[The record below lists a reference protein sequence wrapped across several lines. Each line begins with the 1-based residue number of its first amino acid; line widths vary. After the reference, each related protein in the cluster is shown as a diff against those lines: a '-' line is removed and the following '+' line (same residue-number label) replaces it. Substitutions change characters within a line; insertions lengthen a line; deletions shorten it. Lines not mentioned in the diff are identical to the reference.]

1 MSHQR
6 RILVR
11 LLTPGQVI
19 ESARST
25 SGRAVVRGITEPV
38 PGVRRLL
45 LHDAET
51 GDRLGSLAFPVTS
64 TVIAG

>member
-1 MSHQR
+1 MPHR
-6 RILVR
+6 PRILVR

-19 ESARST
+19 ESGRSA

-38 PGVRRLL
+38 PGVRRLF
-45 LHDAET
+45 LHDPET
-51 GDRLGSLAFPVTS
+51 GDRLGSLSYPVTG

>member
-1 MSHQR
+1 MPHQH
-6 RILVR
+6 RIVVR

-19 ESARST
+19 KSARSA

-45 LHDAET
+45 LHDPET
-51 GDRLGSLAFPVTS
+51 GDRLGSLAYPVTG